1 MKFCADISNSW
12 NCMFLKYNDMTY
24 ILLCIKAASRQILL
38 HKQCHEMML
47 VRIWTFSQ
55 KWLYIPKYTC
65 WLICNVPYIRNI
77 YILSV
82 IILRS
87 ISILLENMLEISLS
101 GINFA
106 FHILMLIDQ
115 GRFMFSQHHLFMN
128 KKKYESIRVLIV
140 LNLSQAHK
148 VVNCRR

>member
-1 MKFCADISNSW
+1 
-12 NCMFLKYNDMTY
+12 MFLKYNDMTY

-55 KWLYIPKYTC
+55 QWLYIPKYTF

-82 IILRS
+82 IILKAAYVLQPLRR

-106 FHILMLIDQ
+106 LHILMLIDQ
-115 GRFMFSQHHLFMN
+115 GRFMFSQHLLFMN